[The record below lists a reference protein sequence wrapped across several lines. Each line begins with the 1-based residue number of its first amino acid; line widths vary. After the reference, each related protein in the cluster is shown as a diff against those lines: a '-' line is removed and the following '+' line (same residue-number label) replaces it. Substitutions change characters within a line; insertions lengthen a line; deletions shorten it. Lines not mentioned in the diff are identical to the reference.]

1 MTKIE
6 KELIERL
13 ENACQTEARI
23 TLRLINKLRKENQE
37 LKEENQQL
45 KDDQLWSEATIEG
58 LKERFIPKERIE
70 NKIKEYEEMLK
81 TLNKKSDTD
90 RIKAINERI
99 IGYKELF
106 GF

>member
-1 MTKIE
+1 MTKTE
-6 KELIERL
+6 KELIQKLERT
-13 ENACQTEARI
+13 CQTEARI
-23 TLRLINKLRKENQE
+23 TLRLINKLRK
-37 LKEENQQL
+37 ENQQL

-58 LKERFIPKERIE
+58 LKERFIPKEIIE

-99 IGYKELF
+99 IGYKELL
-106 GF
+106 G